1 MGILRCILALSVLV
15 SHSNPIFG
23 VHLVDADAAVQ
34 AFYIISGFYMALI
47 LNEKYVHQANA
58 YRLFITNR
66 FLRLFPI
73 YWMIL
78 ALSLIFYIVAYYHPH
93 GSNIETPLQVFTT
106 NFHHLR
112 ADTMIFLVVTNLFL
126 FFQDAVMFLG
136 LNPTGG
142 LFFTTDFRT
151 TNPQLHTFLMV
162 PQAWTIGVELLFY
175 LIAPFIVRRS
185 QKTHVAIIITTGLL
199 RVVLRRVGLDHDPWS
214 YRFFPTEL
222 IFFVLG
228 SLAYSI
234 YRNIRNRPLRRW
246 QLSIPL
252 IVLFTAT
259 LLYET
264 AHFPMKRYFYC
275 LLVFVAVPFL
285 FLWTHKSKIDSYIGE
300 LSYPMYMC
308 HMLVRS
314 VLLWLGVSS
323 MNNVALPLVVITI
336 LLSLALNQWVANPV
350 ERIRQARVRAASS
363 SAIAAHGS
371 SEVAAR
377 T

>member
-1 MGILRCILALSVLV
+1 
-15 SHSNPIFG
+15 
-23 VHLVDADAAVQ
+23 
-34 AFYIISGFYMALI
+34 
-47 LNEKYVHQANA
+47 
-58 YRLFITNR
+58 
-66 FLRLFPI
+66 
-73 YWMIL
+73 
-78 ALSLIFYIVAYYHPH
+78 
-93 GSNIETPLQVFTT
+93 
-106 NFHHLR
+106 
-112 ADTMIFLVVTNLFL
+112 
-126 FFQDAVMFLG
+126 
-136 LNPTGG
+136 
-142 LFFTTDFRT
+142 
-151 TNPQLHTFLMV
+151 
-162 PQAWTIGVELLFY
+162 
-175 LIAPFIVRRS
+175 
-185 QKTHVAIIITTGLL
+185 
-199 RVVLRRVGLDHDPWS
+199 
-214 YRFFPTEL
+214 
-222 IFFVLG
+222 
-228 SLAYSI
+228 
-234 YRNIRNRPLRRW
+234 
-246 QLSIPL
+246 LSIPL